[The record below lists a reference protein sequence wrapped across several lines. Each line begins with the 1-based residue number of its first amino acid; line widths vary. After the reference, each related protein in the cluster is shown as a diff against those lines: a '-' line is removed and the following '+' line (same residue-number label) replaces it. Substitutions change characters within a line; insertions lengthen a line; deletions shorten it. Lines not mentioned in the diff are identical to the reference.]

1 MRHHN
6 IVLVLV
12 LSIFLLCLQLGKS
25 SRLLLL
31 HDQGEEALLKDKSLF
46 LNSLQKG
53 PVPPSGPSGCTN
65 IPGSG
70 GGACPINE
78 MHFAGGAP
86 PRRGGRGRSS
96 TAAYP
101 QSIASFGVATQP
113 KK

>member
-12 LSIFLLCLQLGKS
+12 LSILLLCLQLGQS

-31 HDQGEEALLKDKSLF
+31 HDQGEEALLKDKTLF
-46 LNSLQKG
+46 LNSLQRG

-78 MHFAGGAP
+78 MHFAGSVP
-86 PRRGGRGRSS
+86 PRRGRGRSS
-96 TAAYP
+96 AAAYP
-101 QSIASFGVATQP
+101 QSIATFGVATQQ

>member
-1 MRHHN
+1 MRQLN
-6 IVLVLV
+6 IVLVLI
-12 LSIFLLCLQLGKS
+12 LSILLLCLPLGKS

-46 LNSLQKG
+46 LNSLQRG

-86 PRRGGRGRSS
+86 PRRGRGRSS
-96 TAAYP
+96 TSAYP
-101 QSIASFGVATQP
+101 QLIASFGVATQQ